1 MENNKYP
8 ISINNRKCV
17 GPCYEPKK
25 FIIHPILL
33 NYVTGRDEQ
42 PFCPTNIYKEIGE
55 KGEKDY
61 NLNVDTCFKATANI
75 SEEDNNDIL
84 YPNIT
89 FDPKTFLTIYYEIS
103 DYQESLEWFN
113 NNSTKP
119 VDTKLRILE
128 CTMIAFFENIY
139 LIDKVIID
147 IYYKYFINKVK
158 DIYMNICNLIDI
170 DTKDN
175 KIIIKKN
182 KLEAHN
188 YNIERINFII
198 EKLINED
205 EIEKFL
211 NKYYEKNS
219 ELLKKQKNIQ
229 NNFEINY
236 IMHSLIIYLKNK
248 LEKTL

>member
-8 ISINNRKCV
+8 ISKNNRKCI
-17 GPCYEPKK
+17 GPCYEANK

-33 NYVTGRDEQ
+33 KYVSGVDE

-55 KGEKDY
+55 KGDKDY
-61 NLNVDTCFKATANI
+61 NLFVDTCFKPTSNI
-75 SEEDNNDIL
+75 LDDNNDIL

-89 FDPKTFLTIYYEIS
+89 FDSKTFLSIYYQIS
-103 DYQESLEWFN
+103 NYQESLEWFN
-113 NNSTKP
+113 NNSTTP
-119 VDTKLRILE
+119 IDTKLRILE
-128 CTMIAFFENIY
+128 CTLIAFFENIY
-139 LIDKVIID
+139 LIDKIITD
-147 IYYKYFINKVK
+147 IYHKYFINKVK
-158 DIYMNICNLIDI
+158 DIYMNIYNLIDI

-182 KLEAHN
+182 KLEPQN

-236 IMHSLIIYLKNK
+236 ILHSLIIYLKNK